1 MKNLLIISCLLFMT
15 HCFSQ
20 TGKEIKTLDFA
31 NNEIVVPENCMA
43 KSKFELLDCN
53 GFSVQWEHL
62 SNDNFKSASRRWFK
76 EYGKDIKTR
85 TPIDVTAFGA
95 VLKGYLFRYN
105 NSDSQ
110 NRIIVYGTVN
120 KQPLILNVASED
132 ELIAFSSSNTF
143 LNKLIVI
150 PK

>member
-1 MKNLLIISCLLFMT
+1 MKNLLIISCFLFIT

-20 TGKEIKTLDFA
+20 TGEEIKTLDFA
-31 NNEIVVPENCMA
+31 NNEIMVPENCVA
-43 KSKFELLDCN
+43 QSKFELSDCN

-62 SNDNFKSASRRWFK
+62 PNDNFKSASRRWFK
-76 EYGKDIKTR
+76 EYSKDTKSR
-85 TPIDVTAFGA
+85 TPIDVISFGT
-95 VLKGYLFRYN
+95 VLKGYLFRYSN
-105 NSDSQ
+105 PDTQ

-132 ELIAFSSSNTF
+132 ELIAFSGSNAF
-143 LNKLIVI
+143 LKKLIII

>member
-1 MKNLLIISCLLFMT
+1 MT

-20 TGKEIKTLDFA
+20 TGKEIKTLNFA
-31 NNEIVVPENCMA
+31 NNEISVPENCMA

-53 GFSVQWEHL
+53 GFSVHWEHL
-62 SNDNFKSASRRWFK
+62 ANDNFKSATRRWFK
-76 EYGKDIKTR
+76 EYSKDIKSR
-85 TPIDVTAFGA
+85 TPINVTSFGA
-95 VLKGYLFRYN
+95 DLKGYLFSYN
-105 NSDSQ
+105 NPDSQ

-132 ELIAFSSSNTF
+132 ELIGFSSSNSF